1 MATTVPEV
9 SILQNEPINEQ
20 ISAYISKEEI
30 LKCIQKLKNEKAC
43 GEDEITNASG
53 DVTSLAPPPQM
64 RLELSPY
71 TTIIAK

>member
-43 GEDEITNASG
+43 GEDEITNEYIKS
-53 DVTSLAPPPQM
+53 TSKLFN
-64 RLELSPY
+64 
-71 TTIIAK
+71 